1 MILYF
6 IKIFKYFLTYMEE
19 LIETRKEVIDAKKNL
34 LDIIDKGQSKEFL
47 GKVYTDLNGLSND
60 QILELNNKYEN
71 KLSSQMSKALGKSII
86 RAYST
91 MACKLLKIDC
101 EDNLSKD
108 LNEDPF
114 LNKALQKITCNLY
127 YNFGEYLAP
136 ISVALITGKHY
147 QISQSSSNQS
157 SSNQTS
163 NLNLINDALNS
174 VS

>member
-1 MILYF
+1 
-6 IKIFKYFLTYMEE
+6 MEE
-19 LIETRKEVIDAKKNL
+19 LIETRKEVIEAKKNL

-101 EDNLSKD
+101 EDDLSKD

-147 QISQSSSNQS
+147 QTSQSSSNQS
-157 SSNQTS
+157 RPNQSSTT
-163 NLNLINDALNS
+163 NLINDALNS

>member
-1 MILYF
+1 
-6 IKIFKYFLTYMEE
+6 MEE

-47 GKVYTDLNGLSND
+47 GKTYTDLNGLSND

-101 EDNLSKD
+101 EDDLSKD
-108 LNEDPF
+108 LNEDSF

-147 QISQSSSNQS
+147 QTNPKNYSQTQNYS
-157 SSNQTS
+157 QTS
-163 NLNLINDALNS
+163 STSPSSLNLVNDSLNS
-174 VS
+174 VN

>member
-6 IKIFKYFLTYMEE
+6 IKIFKYLLTYMEE
-19 LIETRKEVIDAKKNL
+19 LIESRKEVIDARKNL
-34 LDIIDKGQSKEFL
+34 LEIIDKGQSKEFL
-47 GKVYTDLNGLSND
+47 GKVYTNLNGLSGD
-60 QILELNNKYEN
+60 QILELNNKYES

-91 MACKLLKIDC
+91 IACKLLKIDC
-101 EDNLSKD
+101 EDNLTKD

-147 QISQSSSNQS
+147 TESTSSPLTS
-157 SSNQTS
+157 STVDT
-163 NLNLINDALNS
+163 ILNS
-174 VS
+174 VN

>member
-19 LIETRKEVIDAKKNL
+19 LIETRQEVIDAKKNL
-34 LDIIDKGQSKEFL
+34 LEVIDRGQSKEFL
-47 GKVYTDLNGLSND
+47 GKVYTNLNGLSND
-60 QILELNNKYEN
+60 QIIELNNKYEN

-91 MACKLLKIDC
+91 IACKLLKIDC

-147 QISQSSSNQS
+147 TESSPLTS
-157 SSNQTS
+157 SPSPS
-163 NLNLINDALNS
+163 PLNLVDTILDS
-174 VS
+174 VN